1 MKSLKA
7 IQTVSKIGK
16 ILSKIAFVFFI
27 IGACCCVVGMLSLV
41 VDSTG
46 VIKMGGSAVQGIK
59 IYGVTVHGLLSD
71 RFGLSSESIAATLFG
86 WLIICIGQAVLSKF
100 AEKYFMN
107 ELKAGTP
114 FTLDGASELLRLGI
128 MTIAV
133 PIGCSVAAG
142 IAEGI
147 IASFSNAAKSDLDTS
162 FDNESSVV
170 LGVMFIIISLLCRY
184 GAELNQNNASYNSEK

>member
-7 IQTVSKIGK
+7 IQTISKIGK
-16 ILSKIAFVFFI
+16 ILSKIAFVFFT

-41 VDSTG
+41 LDSTG
-46 VIKMGGSAVQGIK
+46 VIKIGGSAVQGIK

-71 RFGLSSESIAATLFG
+71 RFGLSSESISAILFG

-100 AEKYFMN
+100 AEKYFVN

-114 FTLDGASELLRLGI
+114 FTLDGAGELLRLGI

-147 IASFSNAAKSDLDTS
+147 IASFLSAAKSDLDTN
-162 FDNESSVV
+162 FDNESSVI

-184 GAELNQNNASYNSEK
+184 GAELNQSNTNNSEQ